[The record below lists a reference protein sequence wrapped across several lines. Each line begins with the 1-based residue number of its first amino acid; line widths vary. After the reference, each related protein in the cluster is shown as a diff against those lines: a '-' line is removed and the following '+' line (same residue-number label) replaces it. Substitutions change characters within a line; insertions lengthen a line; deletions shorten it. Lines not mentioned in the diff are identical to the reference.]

1 MSINIDAKLMYGLP
15 YQSIVKNLREDSI
28 ELLNEE
34 IYDGE
39 WDTASPYY
47 DSEMTSWF
55 IGYILPDFDSS
66 CLQQMI
72 SKIKEMDEKFQKRFG
87 VRGYITAC
95 ADVA

>member
-55 IGYILPDFDSS
+55 IGYTISGFDSS
-66 CLQQMI
+66 CLPQMI
-72 SKIKEMDEKFQKRFG
+72 SKMKDMDEKFQKRFG

-95 ADVA
+95 ADVT